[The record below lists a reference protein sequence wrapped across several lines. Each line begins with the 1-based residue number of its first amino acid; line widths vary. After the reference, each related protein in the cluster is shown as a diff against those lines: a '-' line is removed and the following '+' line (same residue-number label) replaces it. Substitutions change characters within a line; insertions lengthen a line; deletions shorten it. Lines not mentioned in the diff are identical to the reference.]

1 MTTITIGVGL
11 CFDKTITKN
20 RLFVRQTFNH
30 RCNLFTCC
38 FIHMT
43 CYQLFIVMC
52 HVTFFRRFRID
63 KTIFRNRFFI
73 YVSFFTSNQ
82 FNTRCF
88 IYKTRNP
95 TCSTRNHTI
104 HLRRYLRR
112 FRCFFQNTLRHLIR
126 ITIIFTITIS
136 VTSTRQTISRC
147 HRR

>member
-1 MTTITIGVGL
+1 MTTITISVCF

-20 RLFVRQTFNH
+20 RLFIGQTFNH
-30 RCNLFTCC
+30 WCNFFTCR
-38 FIHMT
+38 FIHIT
-43 CYQLFIVMC
+43 SHQLFIEMS
-52 HVTFFRRFRID
+52 HITFFRGFRIH
-63 KTIFRNRFFI
+63 KTILRNIFFGHI
-73 YVSFFTSNQ
+73 SFFTSNQ

-126 ITIIFTITIS
+126 ITIILTITIS
-136 VTSTRQTISRC
+136 VTLTCQAIRRC
-147 HRR
+147 H